1 MLTLTGLRRLTRAK
15 GIALRAAG
23 QGGLSNFAPG
33 FVELFD
39 REVLNSPIEAATLTY
54 SVNK

>member
-1 MLTLTGLRRLTRAK
+1 MLTLTGLRRLTRAN

-39 REVLNSPIEAATLTY
+39 RKVPNSPIEAAILTY
-54 SVNK
+54 